1 MRRRLSSRCLGMIT
15 LLGAL
20 GLLAACGSDDARTQ
34 MSGADTGSD
43 ESAAAGASGSGSS
56 GQVGASAGASSF
68 GAGGGS
74 GASGVPSGA
83 GGSGGG
89 WTGTGGGAGK
99 GNGAAGKSSG
109 ASGAS
114 GAAGAS
120 TGGTG
125 GAGGSAASAAGSAGA
140 PATAGNGGAAGA
152 PDACAGLDKESAI
165 TLYQSSDDSN
175 SMASPAM
182 VRKMILAGNKYVGG
196 YVRPYEFLNYYR
208 VSYAPANP
216 GHVRVVPQLRAGEK
230 EGELRLQIGIQ
241 APAPQVRR
249 PMNLAFVLDTSGSM
263 GGGGRI
269 DRERAAMKAILSQLQ
284 SGDIVSIATWNT
296 SQQVL
301 FDGHVASGPDDPALV
316 AAMAKLVPDG
326 GTNLSSGINKGFAM
340 AQKNYAKERM
350 NRVVMITDGEANVG
364 ETDGKVIGAASHTA
378 DGEGIYLVGVNVGD
392 PGGDPLMNQVTDLGR
407 GASVFLDTEA
417 EATRMFTERFD
428 ETMEVA
434 ARAVRLELTIPWYLS
449 LQSFSGEQS
458 STNPKDV
465 DPQHL
470 APGDAMVFNQVF
482 SACSPQVI
490 DPSHTIK
497 AKATWETPLTH
508 EARADEVTV
517 SLADLLAEA
526 DPAQHRKGTLIFE
539 YALAVRSTNASAA
552 EAKKRL
558 AKVIALA
565 EAADPQG
572 KDAEITEIVMLSKK
586 LDGLL

>member
-1 MRRRLSSRCLGMIT
+1 MRRRLSLRCLGMIT

-20 GLLAACGSDDARTQ
+20 GLLGACGSDDARRQ
-34 MSGADTGSD
+34 MSGADTASD
-43 ESAAAGASGSGSS
+43 ESAAAGASGSGSA
-56 GQVGASAGASSF
+56 GQVGASAGGSSF
-68 GAGGGS
+68 GASGGA
-74 GASGVPSGA
+74 GASGLPS
-83 GGSGGG
+83 
-89 WTGTGGGAGK
+89 GTGGGFTG
-99 GNGAAGKSSG
+99 GSAGKSNGASG
-109 ASGAS
+109 AASGGSAGKTGAS
-114 GAAGAS
+114 GAAG
-120 TGGTG
+120 T
-125 GAGGSAASAAGSAGA
+125 SAAGSAGTGGSAGAAGTAGA
-140 PATAGNGGAAGA
+140 PATAGTGGAAGA
-152 PDACAGLDKESAI
+152 PDACAELDKESAI

-208 VSYAPANP
+208 VSYAPADP

-326 GTNLSSGINKGFAM
+326 GTDLSSGINKGFAM

-434 ARAVRLELTIPWYLS
+434 ARGVRLELTIPWYLS

-470 APGDAMVFNQVF
+470 APGDAMVFNQIF

-517 SLADLLAEA
+517 SLADLLAEP

-539 YALAVRSTNASAA
+539 YALAVRSTNASAT

-586 LDGLL
+586 LDSLL